1 MDVLEWSMP
10 FLMDKVVSML
20 THITH
25 KAGMGAQSPAIA
37 NEDMKDLLEQQKE

>member
-20 THITH
+20 THITT
-25 KAGMGAQSPAIA
+25 KAGMNSPAVV
-37 NEDMKDLLEQQKE
+37 NEDLKELLEN

>member
-20 THITH
+20 NHITT
-25 KAGMGAQSPAIA
+25 KANLGGQSPGVP
-37 NEDMKDLLEQQKE
+37 NDDMK